1 MSVPEDRVTESSEG
15 KEKESSFA
23 SLPSYPRSYEGLPD
37 YPVKLL
43 TWTEIPCD
51 ECEGYLAGTKSY
63 SVVYVISLCSFP
75 LFRVDTVLKCPR
87 CMRRYLLVRLPVA
100 VLLAN
105 LFAPLTLVWWAIL
118 FVRTF
123 IR

>member
-1 MSVPEDRVTESSEG
+1 MSGPEDRVKESGEG
-15 KEKESSFA
+15 KEKDSSFA
-23 SLPSYPRSYEGLPD
+23 SLPNSPRSYEGLPD

-63 SVVYVISLCSFP
+63 SVVYLIFLCSLPVFW
-75 LFRVDTVLKCPR
+75 VDRVLKCPG
-87 CMRRYLLVRLPVA
+87 CMRRYLLIRLPLA

-105 LFAPLTLVWWAIL
+105 LLAPFVLVWWAVL